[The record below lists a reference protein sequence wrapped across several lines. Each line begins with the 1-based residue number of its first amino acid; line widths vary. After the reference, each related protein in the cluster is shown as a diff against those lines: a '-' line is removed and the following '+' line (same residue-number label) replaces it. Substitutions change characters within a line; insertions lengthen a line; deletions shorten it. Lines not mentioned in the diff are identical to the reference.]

1 MNEIS
6 PPPDHGI
13 PVVERPK
20 DHVFVP
26 AAPPARRGAGRQILA
41 FAVLLILAGAVGVGF
56 WQHFRLHAEVM
67 ATAQAR
73 SDFVPSVRTAVI
85 RASDGFRSATWP
97 GTTEAFEQANLY
109 ARASGYIS
117 KRIVD
122 IGSRVRAGDL
132 LAEIKAPEVEHQIAQ
147 AEGTLAQLQAT
158 LLQAQANRDLA
169 QVTWD
174 RNKKLVKDG
183 WTTQQQGDT
192 DRLTL
197 QAREAAVAVAAA
209 NITAQEAQLRVLN
222 QQKAY
227 QSVVAPFD
235 GVITLRNIDVGSL
248 VQADAASGTILFTLM
263 HSDMIRIQL
272 YVPQDDAFGVTPGTQ
287 AVVRVP
293 EMPGREFTGIVAR
306 IADALQPGSR
316 TLLTEI
322 DVPNLDHAL
331 SPGLYCRVELKIPR
345 KTPSLIVPSE
355 AIIFNRDGLS
365 VAVVEEGVVHIR
377 NITSVRDFG
386 TSVEVSAGVAAGE
399 NVILN
404 PQVDLADG
412 RKVTAIGTSAAR
424 PARS

>member
-6 PPPDHGI
+6 PPPVHGI
-13 PVVERPK
+13 PLVERPK

-85 RASDGFRSATWP
+85 RSSDGFRSAAWP

-117 KRIVD
+117 KRTVD
-122 IGSRVRAGDL
+122 IGSRVKSGDL
-132 LAEIKAPEVEHQIAQ
+132 LAEVKAPEIEHQIAQ

-158 LLQAQANRDLA
+158 LLQAKANRDLA
-169 QVTWD
+169 QVTWE
-174 RNKKLVKDG
+174 RNSKLVKDG

-197 QAREAAVAVAAA
+197 QARDAAVAVAAA
-209 NITAQEAQLRVLN
+209 NITAQEAQLRVLK
-222 QQKAY
+222 QQKTY

-235 GVITLRNIDVGSL
+235 GVITQRNIDVGSL

-263 HSDMIRIQL
+263 NSDVIRIQL
-272 YVPQDDAFGVTPGTQ
+272 YVPQDDAFGVAPGTE

-293 EMPGREFTGIVAR
+293 EMPGREFTGTVAR

-322 DVPNLDHAL
+322 DVPNTEHAL
-331 SPGLYCRVELKIPR
+331 SAGLYCRVELRIPR
-345 KTPSLIVPSE
+345 KTPSMIVPSE

-365 VAVVEEGVVHIR
+365 VAVVENGVVHIR
-377 NITSVRDFG
+377 SITSVRDFG
-386 TSVEVSAGVAAGE
+386 TSVEVSAGVAAGD

-412 RKVTAIGTSAAR
+412 RKVSVRGTDAAR